1 MEIELAGER
10 LEMLPQ
16 RALHWA
22 AESTLFIAD
31 THWGKAASFRAL
43 SIPVPVGSTTED
55 LERLDLA
62 LERSGAQRLVV
73 LGDLIHARQGRRPE
87 TFEAVKRWLDRKPDL
102 ELWLVRGNHDRAAG
116 DPPEEWNFR
125 IVDEPHALGPFALRH
140 RPGAHERAVHSLRT
154 YPSET
159 SRARLWGRIDQGAV
173 FPIEQRVAH
182 TPHLQQLRRRGLIS
196 RKTGERYFV
205 VAADEVLEAP

>member
-140 RPGAHERAVHSLRT
+140 RPALTNGLFT
-154 YPSET
+154 
-159 SRARLWGRIDQGAV
+159 LCG
-173 FPIEQRVAH
+173 H
-182 TPHLQQLRRRGLIS
+182 THPKLHVRGFGGESIKAPCFQLSNGLLTLPAFS
-196 RKTGERYFV
+196 SF
-205 VAADEVLEAP
+205 ADGG